1 MQCFLNIKVSQ
12 TATASEPSANTL
24 LIKLNTTAQDNRG
37 NNGSVRDKIQ
47 RTRNIFYILENIK
60 HARNNNNSELTSK
73 HKERTTISTTI
84 YYPHKK

>member
-37 NNGSVRDKIQ
+37 NNGSGQDTTNTKKQ
-47 RTRNIFYILENIK
+47 NSLFLDNMK
-60 HARNNNNSELTSK
+60 HARKNILNMDFIQNTRNK
-73 HKERTTISTTI
+73 QRFR
-84 YYPHKK
+84 Y